1 MAAWCLATPR
11 GLQEREVSCLMRLVP
26 WGPLLGLLVWPRSLG
41 WPQRQGCQAQG
52 LPCLQALSSLHS
64 SSRGT
69 HMLQARRC
77 PAGIATGS
85 HGSSPVPTLWTGL
98 MTLREVR
105 CLFKRRVGL
114 TQPCSSAEAPAL
126 GCLCSAWPGVAC
138 LSLGSSAPTLGA
150 LRPAA
155 SESNEAA
162 RL

>member
-1 MAAWCLATPR
+1 MT
-11 GLQEREVSCLMRLVP
+11 RLVP
-26 WGPLLGLLVWPRSLG
+26 WGLLLGLLVWPRSPG

-52 LPCLQALSSLHS
+52 LACLQAPSSLHS

-69 HMLQARRC
+69 HTHLRARQC

-85 HGSSPVPTLWTGL
+85 HGFSPVPTLWTGL

-126 GCLCSAWPGVAC
+126 GCLCSAWPGSAC
-138 LSLGSSAPTLGA
+138 LFLGFSPAPTLGA

-155 SESNEAA
+155 SESNEAT